1 MKALEAAFAA
11 KKTSGGGA
19 GARPAKKA
27 KVAEK
32 EKDEENKDDED
43 DEDDDG
49 EDGDGLD
56 DIFSQLKGRKRKG
69 AAAVAKPAGKGKGK
83 QATGPE
89 GGDDWFNSRGM
100 RQSGRKYVDGLPV
113 YTEDELLMNK
123 GGGNLNC
130 THTQPLL
137 SARLLSPTLVANG
150 ECWLDVQAPRCVRL
164 TVSAVTERASLIR
177 SGKRA

>member
-56 DIFSQLKGRKRKG
+56 DIFSQLKGKKRKG
-69 AAAVAKPAGKGKGK
+69 KKGAAVAAKPAAGKGKQGA
-83 QATGPE
+83 ATGPE

-123 GGGNLNC
+123 GGGKL
-130 THTQPLL
+130 HTASSPLAL
-137 SARLLSPTLVANG
+137 SLALARWLLTGNVG
-150 ECWLDVQAPRCVRL
+150 L
-164 TVSAVTERASLIR
+164 TCRHRVVSV
-177 SGKRA
+177 